1 MNTKQNKKQPVLKD
15 ETENQRDFALNK
27 TNWILIGVSMLFIVT
42 GFLLMTGSKSGVV
55 FNPSIF
61 STRRITVGPMISLFG
76 FLFMFVA
83 IMWRN
88 KKEDDK

>member
-1 MNTKQNKKQPVLKD
+1 MNAQQNKKHPVVKD
-15 ETENQRDFALNK
+15 ETQNQRDFALNK

-42 GFLLMTGSKSGVV
+42 GFLLMTGSKSGEV

-88 KKEDDK
+88 KKEEGE

>member
-1 MNTKQNKKQPVLKD
+1 MKKNIKLDVKKEEID
-15 ETENQRDFALNK
+15 NQRDFALGK
-27 TNWILIGVSMLFIVT
+27 INWIFIGISILLIIV
-42 GFLLMTGSKSGVV
+42 GFLLMTGSDSDMV
-55 FNPSIF
+55 FNPRIF

-88 KKEDDK
+88 KKEEHK

>member
-1 MNTKQNKKQPVLKD
+1 MKKNAKPDVKEDIQ
-15 ETENQRDFALNK
+15 NQRDFALGK
-27 TNWILIGVSMLFIVT
+27 INWILIGISIVLIIV
-42 GFLLMTGSKSGVV
+42 GFLLMTGSPSGMV
-55 FNPSIF
+55 FNPRIF

-88 KKEDDK
+88 KKEESK

>member
-1 MNTKQNKKQPVLKD
+1 MNAKQNTKKPILKD
-15 ETENQRDFALNK
+15 ETENQRDFAFNK
-27 TNWILIGVSMLFIVT
+27 TNWILVGISMLFIVI
-42 GFLLMTGSKSGVV
+42 GFLLMTGSKSGEV

-61 STRRITVGPMISLFG
+61 STRRITIGPMISLFG

-88 KKEDDK
+88 KKEKEE

>member
-1 MNTKQNKKQPVLKD
+1 MKKNAKPDVKEDIQ
-15 ETENQRDFALNK
+15 NQRDFALGK
-27 TNWILIGVSMLFIVT
+27 INWILISISIVLIIV
-42 GFLLMTGSKSGVV
+42 GFLLMTGSSSGMV
-55 FNPSIF
+55 FNPRIF

-88 KKEDDK
+88 KKEETK

>member
-1 MNTKQNKKQPVLKD
+1 MKKNAKPDVKEDIQ
-15 ETENQRDFALNK
+15 NQRDFALGK
-27 TNWILIGVSMLFIVT
+27 INWILIGISIVLIIV
-42 GFLLMTGSKSGVV
+42 GFLLMTGSSSGMV
-55 FNPSIF
+55 FNPRIF

-88 KKEDDK
+88 KKEGAK